1 MKAAQLN
8 TRIDIQFKIKT
19 ADESG
24 ATVEAWQPLGRFW
37 ADVRHISGTES
48 IRADVLA
55 DTVKASIRIRFN
67 PAVTAAMRV
76 VLPDGAVYDIKAV
89 LPDLR
94 TRRYTDLVCERTG

>member
-37 ADVRHISGTES
+37 ADVRHTSGAES
-48 IRADVLA
+48 IRADVLTG
-55 DTVKASIRIRFN
+55 TVKASIRIRYR
-67 PAVTAAMRV
+67 PDIVAEMRA